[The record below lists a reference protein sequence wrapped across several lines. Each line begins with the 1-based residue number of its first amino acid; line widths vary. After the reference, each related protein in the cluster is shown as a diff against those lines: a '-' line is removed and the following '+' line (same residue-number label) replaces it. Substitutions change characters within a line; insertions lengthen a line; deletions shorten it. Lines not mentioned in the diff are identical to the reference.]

1 MAMTPENLRYSEEHE
16 WVRLEGQ
23 TAVVGITDYAQKKLG
38 DIVFVE
44 LPEVG
49 KALKAGGTL
58 GAIESV
64 KAASEIYCPVAG
76 AVSEVNDD
84 LADSPGSVNK
94 DPYGDGWIA
103 KLSGVSQA
111 EFDKLMDAA
120 SYEELTA
127 GEEEK

>member
-1 MAMTPENLRYSEEHE
+1 MTPENLRYTEEHE
-16 WVRLEGQ
+16 WVRLEGPV
-23 TAVVGITDYAQKKLG
+23 AVVGITDYAQKKLG

-44 LPEVG
+44 LPEIG
-49 KALKAGGTL
+49 KQLAAGDTM

-76 AVSEVNDD
+76 AVSEVNED

-103 KLSGVSQA
+103 KLTGVNQA
-111 EFDKLMDAA
+111 DFDKLMDAA
-120 SYEELTA
+120 TYEELTA
-127 GEEEK
+127 GEDEK